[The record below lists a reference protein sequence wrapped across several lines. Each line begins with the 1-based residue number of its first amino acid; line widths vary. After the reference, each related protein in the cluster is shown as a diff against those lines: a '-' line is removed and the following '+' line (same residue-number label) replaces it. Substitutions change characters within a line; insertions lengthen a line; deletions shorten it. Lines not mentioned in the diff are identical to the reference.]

1 MINKKIKED
10 IFKKFHFKST
20 NIGDLRALFPIQI
33 ISSKSAHDR
42 SRKFLEYLTQ
52 EVLPLTKGSEKKE
65 LIDFAG
71 VLGSLIN
78 DYEKNQ
84 FPHSVSSPKEILAF
98 LMEENRLKQKDLIE
112 EFGSQSLVSEALSGK
127 NEINLQQAKK
137 LGKRFKLDPKIFLNI

>member
-1 MINKKIKED
+1 MMNQKIKKE

-20 NIGDLRALFPIQI
+20 YIGDLRALFPIQI
-33 ISSKSAHDR
+33 ISSKNTHDR

-65 LIDFAG
+65 LIDFIG

-78 DYEKNQ
+78 DYEKKQ
-84 FPHSVSSPKEILAF
+84 FPHSVSSPRKILAF
-98 LMEENRLKQKDLIE
+98 LMEENGLKQKDLIK
-112 EFGSQSLVSEALSGK
+112 EFGTQSLVSDALSGK

-137 LGKRFKLDPKIFLNI
+137 LGKRFKLDPKVFLDF